1 MSFALKQPQK
11 PHIESET
18 ASLSMFG
25 KRHKSLRMTLINQRL
40 EIKKAMPRKYAI
52 TETDHNVSPNPLV
65 ERGTKQIKSAYDVN

>member
-1 MSFALKQPQK
+1 
-11 PHIESET
+11 
-18 ASLSMFG
+18 
-25 KRHKSLRMTLINQRL
+25 MTLINQRL